1 MENRDK
7 AFQSAFWMLVSC
19 IALSFLAAMGRLLGS
34 YDVNSFQT
42 VFCRL
47 FFAFIILLPLALHA
61 GIGAIATTQIKIY
74 VLRSI
79 SGIIAMWMWFYA
91 VTLIPIGEQTA
102 FSFLAPLFTTIGATL
117 FLGEV
122 VRLRRWIAI
131 LIGFIGALII
141 IRPGIIELS
150 LGHVVAIATAL
161 AFGCSM
167 LILKHLTR
175 KDDPLI
181 IVFISHLIMMPLA
194 LLPALYVWEWPQF
207 EVWMILIA
215 TGPVAVIGHVT
226 LTKAY
231 KLADASF
238 VAGVDYARLPFAVLF
253 GWILFGELSDIW
265 TWIGA
270 SVIFGSSFYVIRR
283 EMNEMKET
291 AKDPLFVEKG

>member
-1 MENRDK
+1 
-7 AFQSAFWMLVSC
+7 MLISC
-19 IALSFLAAMGRLLGS
+19 VALSCLAAMGRLLGS
-34 YDVNSFQT
+34 YDVNAFQT

-61 GIGAIATTQIKIY
+61 GIGAIATTQIRIY

-91 VTLIPIGEQTA
+91 VTIIPIGEQTA
-102 FSFLAPLFTTIGATL
+102 FSFLAPLFTTIGAAL

-215 TGPVAVIGHVT
+215 TGPVAVVGHVT

>member
-19 IALSFLAAMGRLLGS
+19 IALSCLAAMGRLLGS

>member
-1 MENRDK
+1 
-7 AFQSAFWMLVSC
+7 MLVSC
-19 IALSFLAAMGRLLGS
+19 VALSCLAAMGRLLGS

>member
-1 MENRDK
+1 
-7 AFQSAFWMLVSC
+7 MLVSC
-19 IALSFLAAMGRLLGS
+19 IALSCLAAMGRLLGS

>member
-1 MENRDK
+1 
-7 AFQSAFWMLVSC
+7 
-19 IALSFLAAMGRLLGS
+19 MGRLLGS

-283 EMNEMKET
+283 EINEMNET